1 MKRSYRFVAYVA
13 VTGLFITGLTLV
25 NPNHF
30 TSIDS
35 GYYLQ
40 SATNLIRGQGYRF
53 QENDHRVWNGIFPI
67 GYSALIALVSALTG
81 VSVLI
86 SSKLVNYLALCF
98 FAGCWLRRLGAD
110 GAGWL
115 LSVWW
120 LGGFLKILAYTWSE
134 TLFLVL
140 LAEWVWSFHHCLTRP
155 SIRRSG
161 VLFGTSYLL
170 FLTRY
175 IGGYVFGLLGCA
187 GLLIWLFPK
196 QKWSLAG
203 SAPPKK
209 IHSYLLGIS
218 GIGVVGM
225 SLYFLI
231 NYQLSGSLYGGE
243 RLLPTESAADL
254 AFLFGQSLLNEWLLI
269 RDFLPNESNQLAWL
283 GLVIQLVVAGIFYWQ
298 FRKKTISI
306 GHLSDF
312 PSLSHAFI
320 LTGFAYLLVLF
331 LLRIVSP
338 YAGPNLRLMAP
349 FTFCIVSAGLI
360 WVGTQPIGWQ
370 RFSRPYWVFL
380 LLCSWL
386 QLLPQA
392 DFNRK
397 LERIWAKLL
406 PESFETRRSN
416 SNQRYRQSLC
426 PHNQPFTSFPAGVEL
441 STPIGTTGLM
451 KKYKS
456 GMAFRSF
463 A

>member
-13 VTGLFITGLTLV
+13 VMGLFITGLTLV

-53 QENDHRVWNGIFPI
+53 QEHDHLVWNGIFPI

-86 SSKLVNYLALCF
+86 ASKLVNYLALCF
-98 FAGCWLRRLGAD
+98 FAGCWIRRLGAD
-110 GAGWL
+110 RARWL

-120 LGGFLKILAYTWSE
+120 LGGFLKVLAYTWSE

-140 LAEWVWSFHHCLTRP
+140 LAEWVWNVQRFLVQP
-155 SIRRSG
+155 SVWRSG
-161 VLFGTSYLL
+161 ILLGNGYLL

-175 IGGYVFGLLGCA
+175 VGGYVFGLLGVL
-187 GLLIWLFPK
+187 GSMVWFFPK
-196 QKWSLAG
+196 YSQKWS
-203 SAPPKK
+203 
-209 IHSYLLGIS
+209 GIS
-218 GIGVVGM
+218 ATRTSYGRLLVVSSLGVIGMGA
-225 SLYFLI
+225 YFWL
-231 NYQLSGSLYGGE
+231 NYQLSDSLYGGE
-243 RLLPTESAADL
+243 RFFLTDSASEL
-254 AFLFGQSLLNEWLLI
+254 GLLFGQALVNEWLLI
-269 RDFLPNESNQLAWL
+269 RDFLPDESNQLAWL

-298 FRKKTISI
+298 IRKKTISI
-306 GHLSDF
+306 GHLSDL
-312 PSLSHAFI
+312 PTLSHAFI

-349 FTFCIVSAGLI
+349 FTFCLGSAGAI
-360 WVGTQPIGWQ
+360 WVSTLPLDWQ
-370 RFSRPYWVFL
+370 RFIRPYWVFL

-397 LERIWAKLL
+397 LERIRAKLL

-416 SNQRYRQSLC
+416 SNQRYRQPLC
-426 PHNQPFTSFPAGVEL
+426 PHNQPFTSFLAGAEP
-441 STPIGTTGLM
+441 STPTGTTGLM